1 MWRSLF
7 HRFEEANVNKKNS
20 QKQRLCYY
28 LVNSKI
34 VKVKKDLIEVLV
46 KLVGTT
52 TPLFFSTR
60 LRLCSSTSSL
70 FSKKKID
77 RSRNVPRETCYLSL
91 ITHLPTMAAT
101 KYMGKPNGNT
111 SQRTT
116 ACFNIITVKSIGV
129 DRH

>member
-1 MWRSLF
+1 MASKQWMFIFFLCVCVGAGGGGGMRKWVGKKTFMYTMIKAHNSLF
-7 HRFEEANVNKKNS
+7 YRFEEANVNKKNS

-46 KLVGTT
+46 KLVGTM

-70 FSKKKID
+70 FSKKKD
-77 RSRNVPRETCYLSL
+77 
-91 ITHLPTMAAT
+91 
-101 KYMGKPNGNT
+101 
-111 SQRTT
+111 
-116 ACFNIITVKSIGV
+116 
-129 DRH
+129 